1 MPRLSRV
8 LASAVLV
15 SGLAIGSSVAA
26 TPYSFTLVTKIPL
39 PTKPGH
45 GDIVTYD
52 PTNGMVYV
60 SLVDDG
66 LAVVDTRTNK
76 VVHDIKN
83 IPSPNGNTADA
94 NYVYVAAAD
103 GPGAGKVNAIVV
115 ISKKTWKEVAR
126 VTTKGTSPDWLQVE
140 GHRIYVDSDDANHM
154 EVYSTGAKPKLEHSW
169 ALYPSN
175 AKAGPDVATVVPS
188 RHAIF
193 QSDDSFVDVVNT
205 STGAVE
211 RHTDTGVK
219 LLKHGGTKGEVY
231 DARHNRLWV
240 ASTNKTPG
248 VFVLN
253 PETLKVIKTIP
264 ERGGV
269 DQAAF
274 DPKLGLLYTFEGGA
288 HGFDVYNTNTMTH
301 VAFVQAGGP
310 GGPTHTGDV
319 DTRTHMIYA
328 YDGSGPSLDVFKP
341 VR

>member
-1 MPRLSRV
+1 MRRGLLV
-8 LASAVLV
+8 AALLASTSL
-15 SGLAIGSSVAA
+15 VAA
-26 TPYSFTLVTKIPL
+26 PALANGYHFQRVATIPL

-52 PTNGMVYV
+52 PMNGMVYV

-115 ISKKTWKEVAR
+115 ISKKTWKEVGR
-126 VTTKGTSPDWLQVE
+126 VTTKGTSPDWIQVE
-140 GHRIYVDSDDANHM
+140 SNRIYVDSDDANQM
-154 EVYSTGAKPKLEHSW
+154 EVYSTGEKPKLEHVW
-169 ALYPSN
+169 PLFPPN

-188 RHAIF
+188 MHTIF
-193 QSDDSFVDVVNT
+193 QSDDSFVLAVNT
-205 STGAVE
+205 STGKID
-211 RHTDTGVK
+211 RHMDTGVK

-240 ASTNKTPG
+240 ATTNETPG

-264 ERGGV
+264 EKGGV

-288 HGFDVYNTNTMTH
+288 HGFDAYNTNTMAH
-301 VAFVQAGGP
+301 VAFVEAGGP
-310 GGPTHTGDV
+310 AGPTHTGDV
-319 DTRTHMIYA
+319 DTKTHMVYA

-341 VR
+341 VK

>member
-1 MPRLSRV
+1 MRRGLIV
-8 LASAVLV
+8 AAMLASTAM
-15 SGLAIGSSVAA
+15 VAA
-26 TPYSFTLVTKIPL
+26 PALASSYRFERVATIPL
-39 PTKPGH
+39 PTKKGH

-60 SLVDDG
+60 SLVDHG

-76 VVHDIKN
+76 VVHVIQDV
-83 IPSPNGNTADA
+83 PSPNGSAFDA
-94 NYVYVAAAD
+94 HYVYAAAAD

-115 ISKKTWKEVAR
+115 ISKKTWKEVGR
-126 VTTKGTSPDWLQVE
+126 VTTKGTSPDWIQVE
-140 GHRIYVDSDDANHM
+140 GNRIYVDSDDANQT
-154 EVYSTGAKPKLEHSW
+154 EVYSTGATPKLEHVW
-169 ALYPSN
+169 PLYPKN

-188 RHAIF
+188 LHAIF
-193 QSDDSFVDVVNT
+193 QSDDGDVDVVNT

-211 RHTDTGVK
+211 RHMDTGVK

-231 DARHNRLWV
+231 DAAHHRLWV
-240 ASTNKTPG
+240 ATTNKTPG

-253 PETLKVIKTIP
+253 PSTLKVIKTLP
-264 ERGGV
+264 EKGGV

-288 HGFDVYNTNTMTH
+288 HGFDVYNTSTMTH
-301 VAFVQAGGP
+301 VGFVQAGGA

-319 DTRTHMIYA
+319 DTKTHAIYA